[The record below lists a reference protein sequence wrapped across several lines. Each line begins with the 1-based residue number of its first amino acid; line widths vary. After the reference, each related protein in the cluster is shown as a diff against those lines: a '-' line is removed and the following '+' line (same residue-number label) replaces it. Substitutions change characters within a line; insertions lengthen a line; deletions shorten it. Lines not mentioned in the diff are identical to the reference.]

1 MSELDPLL
9 ALVLSALIIVASA
22 FFVAIEF
29 ALIAARRHR
38 LEEAARTSVAAR
50 AALRSSRDL
59 SLLLAGSQLG
69 ITVCLVAL
77 GAVTKPAVHH
87 LLTPALETLGAPEV
101 AADVAGFILA
111 LVVVT
116 FLHLVVGEMA
126 PKSWAISHP
135 EKSAIML
142 ALPMRAFMWL
152 TRPALLTL
160 NGLANWCLRRIGV
173 EPVDEVPGGHGPE
186 ELRQLV
192 DHSAAAGALDGER
205 RHQLAT
211 ALAVNTRPISEVV
224 TPVGDLVEVGP
235 ETSGAAIRDTARETG
250 HLRLLVRRA
259 GEVVGVVHVRD
270 ALTRPHHPAR
280 DLMSAPVTRMP
291 ANTPIYKALTTM
303 RVTRSHL
310 ALVEGTDGTLLGLV
324 TLQDLVDELLTTH
337 QDPAPPEPA
346 TTTV

>member
-1 MSELDPLL
+1 MSDLDPLL
-9 ALVLSALIIVASA
+9 ALALSVLIIVASA

-38 LEEAARTSVAAR
+38 LEEAAHTSVAAR

-69 ITVCLVAL
+69 ITLCLVAL
-77 GAVTKPAVHH
+77 GALTKPALHH
-87 LLTPALETLGAPEV
+87 LLTPALEAVGAPEAV
-101 AADVAGFILA
+101 ADVAGFVLA

-152 TRPALLTL
+152 TRPALLAL
-160 NGLANWCLRRIGV
+160 NGLANWCLRRIGI
-173 EPVDEVPGGHGPE
+173 EPVDEVPTGHGPE

-192 DHSAAAGALDGER
+192 DHSAAAGALDEER

-211 ALAVNTRPISEVV
+211 ALAINSRPISEVV
-224 TPVGDLVEVGP
+224 TPTAELAGVAPD
-235 ETSGAAIRDTARETG
+235 TTGAEIRDTARATG
-250 HLRLLVRRA
+250 HLRLLVRQA

-270 ALTRPHHPAR
+270 VLSRPHHAAR
-280 DLMSAPVTRMP
+280 DLMTAPVTRMP
-291 ANTPIYKALTTM
+291 ASTPIYKALTTM

-310 ALVEGTDGTLLGLV
+310 AVVEGPDGSLLGLV

-337 QDPAPPEPA
+337 QDLTAPEPA
-346 TTTV
+346 PTG